1 MYQEQIHSDKCN
13 AAALPIHNLRAFG
26 YSTGNFGKNIVANT
40 LGYFLLFYITDVL
53 GIAPKTAGIV
63 VLGAL
68 IFDAALDPVMGVVS
82 DRTYNRFGKYGAFI
96 LIGAPLCAFSFI
108 GIFFFPL
115 ASEQP
120 LITLLA
126 CLLLFRASY
135 TLIDL
140 PHNALLARIS
150 TNSKERAKIAS
161 MRFFC
166 SSIGSLGVSFAA
178 FHIFDPEESA
188 DQALMF
194 QQFSVVAACL
204 SLLSMC
210 LSWFSVRERDR
221 NAVNSLPSIQVQLK
235 GWIAIFSDSQ
245 SHIVILAGF
254 FAGMCIPIF
263 AKGLTYF
270 CKYNLEDQSLI
281 AVGLTTMVCSQAIST
296 IVWGFL
302 SQQYNKSTV
311 LIWAHVLSATSVAG
325 FGLTVYSSSALFMF
339 WCALIGWAAGGL
351 WSVIWALVPDI
362 VDNLQLKT
370 GYRSE
375 AVFVS
380 TVVVFMKIA
389 HAIGAGGFGLL
400 LADAGYSA
408 NTIQHT
414 DSLSQIRWSMCFIPI
429 AGSLLSITALIFY
442 NISHEKHRYIVQG
455 LLARKLK

>member
-1 MYQEQIHSDKCN
+1 MYPKHIHSDKCN
-13 AAALPIHNLRAFG
+13 SATLPIHNLRALG

-53 GIAPKTAGIV
+53 GISPKTAGIV
-63 VLGAL
+63 VLVAL
-68 IFDAALDPVMGVVS
+68 AFDAILDPIMGVIS
-82 DRTYNRFGKYGAFI
+82 DRTYNRFGKYGTFI
-96 LIGAPLCAFSFI
+96 LFGAPLCSLSFV

-115 ASEQP
+115 ASDQP
-120 LITLLA
+120 LITLLS

-150 TNSKERAKIAS
+150 TNSQERAKIAS

-166 SSIGSLGVSFAA
+166 SSIGSLGVSLAA
-178 FHIFDPEESA
+178 FHIFDPREGA

-194 QQFSVVAACL
+194 QQFSVVAAVL
-204 SLLSMC
+204 SLLSLH
-210 LSWFSVRERDR
+210 LSWFSVSARDR
-221 NAVNSLPSIQVQLK
+221 NAVRPLPCIQAQLK
-235 GWIAIFSDSQ
+235 GWRAIFSDSQ

-281 AVGLTTMVCSQAIST
+281 AVGLTTMVISQAIST
-296 IVWGFL
+296 FFWGFV
-302 SQQYNKSTV
+302 SQQYNKSTTLV
-311 LIWAHVLSATSVAG
+311 WAHVLSATSITG
-325 FGLTVYSSSALFMF
+325 FGLTVYSSSPLFVF
-339 WCALIGWAAGGL
+339 WCVLIGWAAGGL
-351 WSVIWALVPDI
+351 WSVIWALVPDV
-362 VDNLQLKT
+362 VDNLHLKT

-380 TVVVFMKIA
+380 MVVVFMKIA

-408 NTIQHT
+408 NAIQHT
-414 DSLSQIRWSMCFIPI
+414 ETLDQIRWSMCFVPV
-429 AGSLLSITALIFY
+429 AGSLLSISVLLFY
-442 NISHEKHRYIVQG
+442 NISHTKHQHIAQG
-455 LLARKLK
+455 LLARKLQ